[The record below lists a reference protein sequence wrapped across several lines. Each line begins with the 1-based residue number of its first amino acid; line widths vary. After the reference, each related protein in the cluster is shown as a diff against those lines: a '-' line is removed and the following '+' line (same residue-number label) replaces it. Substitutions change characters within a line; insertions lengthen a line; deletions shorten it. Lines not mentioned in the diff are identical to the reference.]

1 MKENDYLVNDTV
13 LLHTLSMFR
22 LYIYIYDISMNIVT
36 K

>member
-13 LLHTLSMFR
+13 LLHTVSMFR
-22 LYIYIYDISMNIVT
+22 LHIYDISMNIVT